1 MCLNNS
7 VQRKPDEVS
16 FLGEI
21 SDEGSSDSDSDSEF
35 ETIEEDNEIERK
47 NPQSSGPRARNAEF
61 GESENNRTDKES
73 SELKESANVIE
84 NSSST
89 DADTTDTPEEASS
102 IEKTEGK
109 NELQDPSQL
118 TSDSVGADKN
128 TPVAC
133 DASSGNTGLS
143 AVIDDS
149 EVKNEQQDSSQPSSC
164 SVDHEKGTLS
174 VDESPT
180 SDTEISAIAEKSGEK
195 MTLDDD
201 DSSAKREDCSNDEKS
216 RVQDNAREYVEGS
229 LEVKGTVAD
238 GCNDMEE
245 NVDEIKEC
253 SEQKEMNGRLEETKR
268 ENVNERNE
276 TELTNVQVSEFRNDQ
291 QSAEKDFSVKK
302 TNSQEQLGEELP
314 KEDETRKDQ
323 KMPLHEIEKQKANE
337 VQLHGGG
344 RQPDEDSK
352 EQRREETREQ
362 QNSKN
367 TELNNKQDKE
377 SEPANVTK
385 DIGDEL
391 QTFEIENEV
400 KERAVT
406 GTDSQVASSQDSEN
420 SPTNEV

>member
-1 MCLNNS
+1 MSLNNS

-21 SDEGSSDSDSDSEF
+21 PDEESSDSDSDSEF
-35 ETIEEDNEIERK
+35 ETIEEDSEIERK
-47 NPQSSGPRARNAEF
+47 NPQSSGPSARNAEF
-61 GESENNRTDKES
+61 GEGENNRTDKES
-73 SELKESANVIE
+73 SELKESSNVIE

-89 DADTTDTPEEASS
+89 DADTTDTPEELSS
-102 IEKTEGK
+102 IAKTEGK

-118 TSDSVGADKN
+118 TSNSVGAGKN
-128 TPVAC
+128 TPVTC
-133 DASSGNTGLS
+133 DASSGN
-143 AVIDDS
+143 IDDN
-149 EVKNEQQDSSQPSSC
+149 EVKTELQDSSQPSSC
-164 SVDHEKGTLS
+164 SVDHEKGTLC

-201 DSSAKREDCSNDEKS
+201 GSSAKREDCSNDEKS
-216 RVQDNAREYVEGS
+216 RDQDNAREYVEGS
-229 LEVKGTVAD
+229 LEVKGSVAV
-238 GCNDMEE
+238 GCKDKEE

-253 SEQKEMNGRLEETKR
+253 SEQKEMNERLEETKR

-276 TELTNVQVSEFRNDQ
+276 TELTNVQASEFRNDQ
-291 QSAEKDFSVKK
+291 QSAEEDFSVKK
-302 TNSQEQLGEELP
+302 NNSQEQLNEELP
-314 KEDETRKDQ
+314 KEGETRKDK

-344 RQPDEDSK
+344 RQADEDSR

-362 QNSKN
+362 HNSKD
-367 TELNNKQDKE
+367 TELNNKQDKG
-377 SEPANVTK
+377 SELANVTK

-391 QTFEIENEV
+391 QTFENENEI
-400 KERAVT
+400 KEQAVI

-420 SPTNEV
+420 RPTNED

>member
-1 MCLNNS
+1 MMSLNNS

-21 SDEGSSDSDSDSEF
+21 SDEESSDSDSEF
-35 ETIEEDNEIERK
+35 ETIEEDNETERK
-47 NPQSSGPRARNAEF
+47 NPQSSGPSARNAEF
-61 GESENNRTDKES
+61 GQSENNRTDKES
-73 SELKESANVIE
+73 SELKGSSNVIE

-89 DADTTDTPEEASS
+89 DADTTDAPEEASS
-102 IEKTEGK
+102 IEKSEGK

-133 DASSGNTGLS
+133 DASSGNTDLS

-149 EVKNEQQDSSQPSSC
+149 EVKNELQDSSQPSSC
-164 SVDHEKGTLS
+164 SVDHEKGTLT

-180 SDTEISAIAEKSGEK
+180 SDTEISATAEKSGEK

-201 DSSAKREDCSNDEKS
+201 DSSAKKEDCSNDEKS
-216 RVQDNAREYVEGS
+216 RVQDNAREFVEGS

-238 GCNDMEE
+238 ECKDKEK

-253 SEQKEMNGRLEETKR
+253 CSEQKEMDGRLEETKR

-276 TELTNVQVSEFRNDQ
+276 TELTNVQASEFRNDQ

-302 TNSQEQLGEELP
+302 NNSQEQLNEELP

-323 KMPLHEIEKQKANE
+323 KMPLHEIEKQKINE

-344 RQPDEDSK
+344 PQPDEDSK

-362 QNSKN
+362 QNSKD

-391 QTFEIENEV
+391 QTFENENEV
-400 KERAVT
+400 KEQAVT
-406 GTDSQVASSQDSEN
+406 GTDSQVESSQDSEN
-420 SPTNEV
+420 RPTNEV